1 MVVPTSGDPY
11 TKLRRKAEAAAA
23 SYALEGRAGD
33 EQRLARLIREV
44 RTVQTQLELRNRE
57 LVEKGKAIDSAR
69 ENYARLYE
77 KYANLYDFAPN
88 GYLVLDH
95 RGYITDTNQT
105 AATMLNVPKAKL
117 TGRCLADFIQEDDR
131 KRCLLLTQECRQEA
145 DTRISELNM
154 VRAGGG
160 YFTSQVQIQAFSVGE
175 TPRVEYR
182 VALVDISEK
191 VRFSRSLGL
200 LHNAVEIAGRAVTA
214 DQLLREIAGQIKTY
228 VECDAVGIRV
238 RDAQG
243 YIPYQACEG
252 FDRAFYES
260 ENRVSLQTDHCM
272 CIQVIRGRTDARLHY
287 FTENGS
293 YYINGASRLPA
304 FVPTENTGNTC
315 NLCNAVGFESIAL
328 VPIIASE
335 SIIGLIHVA
344 DRHENKVPLRVVE
357 VLENVGL
364 RIGMALQR
372 FHMQDELS
380 KSLREVRE
388 LSSHLIKVQENEQRR
403 IAMELHDQTGQDLN
417 VLKLRIKAI
426 QNKLRKD
433 QPGLKEGCGQVMAH
447 IDKLIDDVRRM
458 SYGLNPASLESL
470 GLGGALRQMAR
481 ELAQYSPLK
490 IKTSIALLEQISDPN
505 LQAGLFRII
514 QEALTNSYKHARAT
528 AVTINAIHTV
538 KGLQIV
544 VRDNGQGFEMKT
556 MECAATNGTSMGLA
570 TMHLRA
576 RMIGARLA
584 IAARPG
590 QGTRVKIVL
599 PAVKKK

>member
-1 MVVPTSGDPY
+1 MAVRTNGDPHSE
-11 TKLRRKAEAAAA
+11 LRRKAAAAMA
-23 SYALEGRAGD
+23 SCALEGRPGD
-33 EQRLARLIREV
+33 EQRLAQLIHEM
-44 RTVQTQLELRNRE
+44 RTVQIELELRNSE
-57 LVEKGKAIDSAR
+57 LVQKGKAIDSAR

-77 KYANLYDFAPN
+77 KFANLYDFAPN

-95 RGYITDTNQT
+95 RGYITEANQT
-105 AATMLNVPKAKL
+105 AAAMLNVPKTKL

-145 DTRISELNM
+145 DIRISELNM

-160 YFTSQVQIQAFSVGE
+160 YFTSQVQIQAFSGRE

-182 VALVDISEK
+182 VTLVDIGGK

-200 LHNAVEIAGRAVTA
+200 LHNAVEIAGRAVSA
-214 DQLLREIAGQIKTY
+214 DQLLQEIVGQIKTY

-252 FDRAFYES
+252 FGRASHKS
-260 ENRVSLQTDHCM
+260 ENRLTLHTDHCM
-272 CIQVIRGRTDARLHY
+272 CVQVIKGRTDARLHH
-287 FTENGS
+287 FTANGS
-293 YYINGASRLPA
+293 FYTNGSARLSA
-304 FVPTENTGNTC
+304 LVPPENTGKTC
-315 NLCNAVGFESIAL
+315 NLCNAFGFESIAL
-328 VPIIASE
+328 IPIIASE
-335 SIIGLIHVA
+335 SIMGLIHVA

-372 FHMQDELS
+372 FYMQDELR

-403 IAMELHDQTGQDLN
+403 IAMELHDQTGQDLT
-417 VLKLRIKAI
+417 VLKLRIKAV

-433 QPGLKEGCGQVMAH
+433 QPGLKQGCAQMLVH

-458 SYGLNPASLESL
+458 AHGLNPAALESL
-470 GLGGALRQMAR
+470 GLGGALRQMVR
-481 ELAQYSPLK
+481 ELSQYSPLK
-490 IKTSIALLEQISDPN
+490 FETHIAPLEHITDPDI
-505 LQAGLFRII
+505 QTGLFRII

-528 AVTINAIHTV
+528 VVTINAIHTA

-544 VRDNGQGFEMKT
+544 VRDNGSGFV
-556 MECAATNGTSMGLA
+556 MESVEPIQEADTGMGLS
-570 TMHLRA
+570 TMRLRA
-576 RMIGARLA
+576 RMIGARLT
-584 IAARPG
+584 IATRPG

-599 PAVKKK
+599 PGLKKS